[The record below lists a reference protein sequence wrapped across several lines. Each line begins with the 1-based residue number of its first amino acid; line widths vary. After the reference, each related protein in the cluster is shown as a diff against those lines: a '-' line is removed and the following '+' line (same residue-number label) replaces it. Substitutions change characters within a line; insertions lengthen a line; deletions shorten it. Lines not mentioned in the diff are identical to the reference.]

1 MRIMNISKLL
11 TGLGA
16 FHSQGKPAHAV
27 QGQKTGKPSDRS
39 ALVQDNI
46 SIDSIAVANI
56 WREVAGQVD
65 VRNATPTEIITL
77 SSALFKAGAIS
88 YDDYVDLSFQPEI
101 NLDSGGETTSFSH
114 DRKDY
119 IALWQDKEQKVIR
132 SGGNRGQIEDTHRI
146 QAILKYVDSLK

>member
-1 MRIMNISKLL
+1 MNISKLL

-16 FHSQGKPAHAV
+16 FHTQEKPAQTA
-27 QGQKTGKPSDRS
+27 QSQKAGQSGDNAASI
-39 ALVQDNI
+39 QDNI
-46 SIDSIAVANI
+46 STDSISVAAI
-56 WREVAGQVD
+56 WRKVAGQVN
-65 VRNATPTEIITL
+65 VRSATPTEIITL

-101 NLDSGGETTSFSH
+101 NLDSGGETASFSH